1 MVSDLGYDG
10 ICFTLWSEQSWA
22 DVPRFGTVQSQST
35 EILEA

>member
-22 DVPRFGTVQSQST
+22 DVPGSARCSRNN
-35 EILEA
+35 